1 MITSS
6 IIWEGRAVNQK
17 SRTTGDKLTGN
28 NRDKREK
35 GIQFHV
41 HHPSISSY
49 PRKMEM
55 PGLQVHLM
63 MSEIYPKAD
72 SLWINYKLR
81 FYVVAMSSSKME
93 YSPKDG
99 IRDRLHNCTEI
110 EM

>member
-1 MITSS
+1 MKERLS
-6 IIWEGRAVNQK
+6 IRSLK
-17 SRTTGDKLTGN
+17 RKKTTGDKLTGN

-35 GIQFHV
+35 DIQFHV

-55 PGLQVHLM
+55 PVLHLM

-72 SLWINYKLR
+72 SVWINYKLR

-93 YSPKDG
+93 YSRKDG